1 MLYSL
6 KDDRKAADDRLR
18 KEQEKVDRALQAARN
33 AGDKDR
39 EVKELAAQVD
49 KLTVRSRMIML
60 RREFNK
66 GLISSTEA
74 SHMRYTS

>member
-1 MLYSL
+1 M
-6 KDDRKAADDRLR
+6 KDDRKAADERLR

-49 KLTVRSRMIML
+49 NLTVRCRNIF
-60 RREFNK
+60 RGEFNK
-66 GLISSTEA
+66 GFQ
-74 SHMRYTS
+74 